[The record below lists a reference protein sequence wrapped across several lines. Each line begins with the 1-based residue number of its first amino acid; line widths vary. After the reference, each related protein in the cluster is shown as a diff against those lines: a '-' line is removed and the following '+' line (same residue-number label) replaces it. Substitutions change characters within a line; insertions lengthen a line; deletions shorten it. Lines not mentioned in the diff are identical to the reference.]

1 MAAVGNH
8 IANFLNTPDIMFVQ
22 EVQDNSGPTD
32 DGVVVANLTLT
43 NLSNAVQSAGNA
55 SAAYNFTEISPVND
69 QDGGEPGGNIRVAY
83 LYVST
88 TACTSCPS
96 EC

>member
-1 MAAVGNH
+1 MSAVANH

-22 EVQDNSGPTD
+22 EVQDNSGSTD

-43 NLSNAVQSAGNA
+43 NLSNAVQGAGNA
-55 SAAYNFTEISPVND
+55 SAAYNFTEISPVNG

-83 LYVST
+83 L
-88 TACTSCPS
+88 
-96 EC
+96 